1 MKKFYGKWI
10 TLFLFLMLLI
20 SCSTSGQKKAD
31 KKSTNSAS
39 TFTVPEIPLVLKSSD
54 QKIDFLMD
62 HYWDN
67 FNFSDATSQSRFRVA
82 EQAFADFIH
91 ILSSVSPVK
100 VDRAMHVLMQKASIN
115 AKMPV
120 LFQALGE
127 KYLYDPNSPVR
138 NEPIYCSL
146 LKYYLQSDVIDD
158 AWKIRSRKQYELA
171 QQNKVGTKAID
182 FKFNLKDGSE
192 SRLYT
197 IQAPL
202 LLLFFH
208 NPGCT
213 DCKIQR
219 EKILSSEIMK
229 KLQKEGSLKVL
240 TLYPD
245 KDLAEWKKYYSEL
258 PDFWI
263 NGYDKNGI
271 IKDNEVYDLKAI
283 PSLYLLNDQ
292 KIVLMKDARFE
303 EIEAFLSNQK

>member
-10 TLFLFLMLLI
+10 SLILLLMILI
-20 SCSTSGQKKAD
+20 SCSTSGQKKAEINP
-31 KKSTNSAS
+31 KPSVS
-39 TFTVPEIPLVLKSSD
+39 TFAVPEIPLVLKTSD

-67 FNFSDATSQSRFRVA
+67 FNFSDTTSQSRYRIA
-82 EQAFADFIH
+82 EQAFADYIN
-91 ILSSVSPVK
+91 ILTSVSPVK
-100 VDRAMHVLMQKASIN
+100 VDRGMLVLMQKASIN

-120 LFQALGE
+120 LFQELGE

-146 LKYYLQSDVIDD
+146 LKYYLQSEVIDD

-171 QQNKVGTKAID
+171 QQNKIGTKAID
-182 FKFNLKDGSE
+182 FTFNLKDGSE
-192 SRLYT
+192 SRLFT
-197 IQAPL
+197 IKAPL

-219 EKILSSEIMK
+219 EKILSSKVMNR
-229 KLQKEGSLKVL
+229 LQKEGVLKVL

-245 KDLAEWKKYYSEL
+245 QDLAEWKKYYGEL
-258 PDFWI
+258 PASWI
-263 NGYDKNGI
+263 NGYDKNVT
-271 IKDNEVYDLKAI
+271 IKNNEVYDLKAI

-303 EIEAFLSNQK
+303 EIETFLSNQK